1 MYNSNK
7 NKYLIYIMAKS
18 GIDKFKTAISNAYKH
33 LKKTEIEF
41 TATEPLKESDII
53 KQLIDK
59 LNEKSPPVPDGGA
72 DSIKKIYNE
81 LNKNFDDNI
90 KNIFNT
96 LNTQYI
102 NLSTTN
108 NKAISITKYNYGYY
122 LNTIEDKEYLLFI
135 KLFINYLMY
144 LPPNIN
150 LDIIKDIYNKIKLIY
165 KIYKKNII
173 YINDILFYIIYY
185 LYKICKREPSESYN
199 YITIDDILTLITTF
213 HNNINIQDGD
223 TPNYYNISCKIL
235 ITFSEFITIDNTDNK
250 FLISNNNYLIY
261 LSYIFAK
268 NLYLI
273 FDNLKT
279 NLKVIISSDDDID
292 INKEFITQNINK
304 IIESLYDDPYKDTNY
319 LIINKDKD
327 IIDIFKENP
336 KIEDNYNIDN
346 NSLELV
352 EISKNKIN
360 FNNNT
365 YKLIGYIDEND
376 EYKKI
381 GGGGSG
387 SGDGGGAGDGGKY
400 GGEGEGGEAGVG
412 AAGKGDEGGEGVL
425 KYKLL
430 IYIKTETETEKEQEK
445 NTIIGNLKAL
455 YENPECKD
463 ININNSLNSCY
474 LDSLFVALFSA
485 KHKFM
490 DDMLYNL
497 KINSNFE
504 NRYSNTFT
512 KDIYQFKYNIIY
524 DDNDKKQLY
533 YYASL
538 IKKELIESY
547 NNISMKKHKAICV
560 YTNIR
565 SYMKEYFN
573 IYYKY
578 DKIKITD
585 IKVNNTSILTDTDK
599 FNNIIADLK
608 DTWSNKQKDISGY
621 INHMQIIF
629 NDTFFNLPI
638 KLHKND
644 TKVYKDDCNIEDTD
658 TIDEQT
664 QKIYNFST
672 KNYDY
677 STIIENIIIHI
688 SDYTKDYNMIDDGYK
703 LYNYDKIHL
712 TVKDKDNISWS
723 DDGYVII
730 GTENIYTKNLPKA
743 RYLQFNNI
751 KNIKINPS
759 EKLFLN
765 DKTYNENSENSENT
779 PFLSLQSI
787 IIIEKGATT
796 DFSIVSGHYT
806 CIFKCIDKWY
816 LYNDTY
822 TPKVSMITPYG
833 DFNNITEEQKTKI
846 VGLYYI

>member
-144 LPPNIN
+144 LPPPNIN

-185 LYKICKREPSESYN
+185 LYKICNGKPSKLYN
-199 YITIDDILTLITTF
+199 YITIDDILHLITTN
-213 HNNINIQDGD
+213 HNNIPIQDND
-223 TPNYYNISCKIL
+223 KFKYYNISCKIL

-292 INKEFITQNINK
+292 INEEFITQNINK

-376 EYKKI
+376 EYTDI
-381 GGGGSG
+381 
-387 SGDGGGAGDGGKY
+387 DAG
-400 GGEGEGGEAGVG
+400 
-412 AAGKGDEGGEGVL
+412 GKGD
-425 KYKLL
+425 KAKKQNINYKLL
-430 IYIKTETETEKEQEK
+430 IYEKTEKETEKDK
-445 NTIIGNLKAL
+445 KKIIDKLNSL
-455 YENPECKD
+455 YENPKCDD
-463 ININNSLNSCY
+463 IKLMWDNNSCY
-474 LDSLFVALFSA
+474 MDSLFVALFNT

-490 DDMLYNL
+490 DDLLFNLEIIEDNYKNEENKDEIYYHSSKIKLKLIELYENM
-497 KINSNFE
+497 SNKQIKTE
-504 NRYSNTFT
+504 NILCT
-512 KDIYQFKYNIIY
+512 KDFRK
-524 DDNDKKQLY
+524 
-533 YYASL
+533 SL
-538 IKKELIESY
+538 QY
-547 NNISMKKHKAICV
+547 CF
-560 YTNIR
+560 TN
-565 SYMKEYFN
+565 
-573 IYYKY
+573 
-578 DKIKITD
+578 
-585 IKVNNTSILTDTDK
+585 IKVNTD
-599 FNNIIADLK
+599 I
-608 DTWSNKQKDISGY
+608 
-621 INHMQIIF
+621 
-629 NDTFFNLPI
+629 
-638 KLHKND
+638 
-644 TKVYKDDCNIEDTD
+644 DTD
-658 TIDEQT
+658 TKTINKIIIDNI
-664 QKIYNFST
+664 KDNFTDSFNSPVILFRLLT
-672 KNYDY
+672 YIFNIDQNFYYIQPLNPSD
-677 STIIENIIIHI
+677 IIENIYDNNKNKLYLQEGINIEENNHNNLNSIILYRKPGHYICLFKCNNQWYEYDDHKNITDDSESEVSINKINGNNYIQHI
-688 SDYTKDYNMIDDGYK
+688 ANGIKIGDTNKDYT
-703 LYNYDKIHL
+703 
-712 TVKDKDNISWS
+712 V
-723 DDGYVII
+723 
-730 GTENIYTKNLPKA
+730 
-743 RYLQFNNI
+743 
-751 KNIKINPS
+751 
-759 EKLFLN
+759 
-765 DKTYNENSENSENT
+765 
-779 PFLSLQSI
+779 
-787 IIIEKGATT
+787 
-796 DFSIVSGHYT
+796 
-806 CIFKCIDKWY
+806 
-816 LYNDTY
+816 
-822 TPKVSMITPYG
+822 
-833 DFNNITEEQKTKI
+833 

>member
-7 NKYLIYIMAKS
+7 NKYLVYIMAVS
-18 GIDKFKTAISNAYKH
+18 DNFKTAISNAYKH
-33 LKKTEIEF
+33 LKKTEIKF
-41 TATEPLKESDII
+41 NDAPNKILKESDII

-59 LNEKSPPVPDGGA
+59 LNEITSAA
-72 DSIKKIYNE
+72 DAPGDADAGE
-81 LNKNFDDNI
+81 AG
-90 KNIFNT
+90 
-96 LNTQYI
+96 
-102 NLSTTN
+102 TN
-108 NKAISITKYNYGYY
+108 NKIAISITKYNYGYY
-122 LNTIEDKEYLLFI
+122 LNTIEDKEYALFLKIYIYLLSYSDINSII
-135 KLFINYLMY
+135 KYFIN
-144 LPPNIN
+144 NF
-150 LDIIKDIYNKIKLIY
+150 KKIY

-173 YINDILFYIIYY
+173 HYKKNNILYYLFYFIHD
-185 LYKICKREPSESYN
+185 KINNNYN
-199 YITIDDILTLITTF
+199 YNYNFTDAKNYILQQLISE
-213 HNNINIQDGD
+213 NNLDEEC
-223 TPNYYNISCKIL
+223 YNLSCKIL
-235 ITFSEFITIDNTDNK
+235 ITFLEFINIDNINNDFIISYKTTEDKNILYILSFIFGYKLKINSDKIFTILNTINDDNPLFNK
-250 FLISNNNYLIY
+250 
-261 LSYIFAK
+261 AK
-268 NLYLI
+268 NFLTSI
-273 FDNLKT
+273 KDIPDKENK
-279 NLKVIISSDDDID
+279 IIEKIEID
-292 INKEFITQNINK
+292 K
-304 IIESLYDDPYKDTNY
+304 IIESLYEPYPAYDY
-319 LIINKDKD
+319 LIINKDKN

-336 KIEDNYNIDN
+336 EIEDNYNIDN

-365 YKLIGYIDEND
+365 YKLIGFIDDND

-381 GGGGSG
+381 G
-387 SGDGGGAGDGGKY
+387 D
-400 GGEGEGGEAGVG
+400 GEGGEDGAGGKDDDGAGAAGDGVG
-412 AAGKGDEGGEGVL
+412 AGVL

-430 IYIKTETETEKEQEK
+430 IYKKDKEQEK
-445 NTIIGNLKAL
+445 KTEKDKEEKEPIITKLNSL
-455 YENPECKD
+455 YKNPDCED
-463 ININNSLNSCY
+463 ININNIFNSCY

-504 NRYSNTFT
+504 NRSSNTFT

-585 IKVNNTSILTDTDK
+585 IKVNNTSILTDNEV
-599 FNNIIADLK
+599 FNDIIADLK
-608 DTWSNKQKDISGY
+608 DTWTTKQLDITEY
-621 INHMQIIF
+621 IILDIQKIF

-644 TKVYKDDCNIEDTD
+644 TKVYKDDCNILTND
-658 TIDEQT
+658 TIEEQIK
-664 QKIYNFST
+664 KINGSIRH
-672 KNYDY
+672 NDY
-677 STIIENIIIHI
+677 STITEYIIITV
-688 SDYTKDYNMIDDGYK
+688 SDNTKDYNTKDYNMIDNAYK
-703 LYNYDKIHL
+703 LYTYDDNMDFTVNDKI
-712 TVKDKDNISWS
+712 TKTSNIRWS

-743 RYLQFNNI
+743 RYLHFNNI
-751 KNIKINPS
+751 TNIKINPS

-765 DKTYNENSENSENT
+765 DKTYNENSKNSENT

-787 IIIEKGATT
+787 IIFEMGEKTKYSAN
-796 DFSIVSGHYT
+796 SGHYT
-806 CIFKCIDKWY
+806 CIFKCNNKWY
-816 LYNDTY
+816 LYNDFSE
-822 TPKVSMITPYG
+822 PKVSIIKHEGNTDG